1 MLKRRSFA
9 AVEAE
14 AVVAG
19 PVAVVV
25 GSLTVGLH
33 GLIDHLEVGV
43 DLALLLIG
51 LDAGFADKL
60 ESAIAKNVYPD
71 LCGTRELQQL
81 VLDGLATG
89 KTGQA
94 AGQGLYD
101 WSQKDADD
109 FRRRKQS
116 PYFAGVKEWA
126 MPDVK

>member
-1 MLKRRSFA
+1 MGGKTGAQEPRIRIEPER
-9 AVEAE
+9 VRTD
-14 AVVAG
+14 G
-19 PVAVVV
+19 
-25 GSLTVGLH
+25 T
-33 GLIDHLEVGV
+33 
-43 DLALLLIG
+43 
-51 LDAGFADKL
+51 DAGILMEAYGNSLDQW
-60 ESAIAKNVYPD
+60 
-71 LCGTRELQQL
+71 QQL
-81 VLDGLATG
+81 VLDCLATG

>member
-1 MLKRRSFA
+1 MNIT
-9 AVEAE
+9 EAR
-14 AVVAG
+14 
-19 PVAVVV
+19 
-25 GSLTVGLH
+25 
-33 GLIDHLEVGV
+33 IDHLSN
-43 DLALLLIG
+43 LARLSLPG
-51 LDAGFADKL
+51 GEK
-60 ESAIAKNVYPD
+60 EEIA
-71 LCGTRELQQL
+71 RELERIL
-81 VLDGLATG
+81 DYMAVLDGLDTG